1 MRKIKTIFDYSNEEV
16 LKAFE
21 EILLDVRA
29 IITDDEYPDMI
40 ISGVDPNATRKEL
53 GEIYVKH
60 KAGDKIY
67 NWLRVF
73 LSKKPDNVFNI
84 LDTIFRVEKGTYRK
98 KSFKRTIK
106 DLQSIKQNHLR
117 EMISFM
123 QATGLLK

>member
-1 MRKIKTIFDYSNEEV
+1 MRKLKTIFDCSNEEV

-21 EILLDVRA
+21 SMLLDVRA
-29 IITDDEYPDMI
+29 IITDEEYPDML

-53 GEIYVKH
+53 GEIYVKQ
-60 KAGDKIY
+60 KAGDKMY

-84 LDTIFRVEKGTYRK
+84 LDTIFCAKKGTYRK
-98 KSFKRTIK
+98 KSFKSTMK
-106 DLQSIKQNHLR
+106 DLESIKKNDLR
-117 EMISFM
+117 EMINFI